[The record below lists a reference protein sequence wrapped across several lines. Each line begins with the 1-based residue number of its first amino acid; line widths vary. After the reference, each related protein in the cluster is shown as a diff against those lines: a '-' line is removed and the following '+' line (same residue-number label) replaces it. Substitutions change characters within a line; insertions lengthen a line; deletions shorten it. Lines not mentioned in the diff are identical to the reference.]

1 MKKLNEV
8 KILVG
13 EVLSISEVLYAAS
26 EIDMKRVQNRPDS
39 NSEEVNN
46 LLIERNKRISQLE
59 NNSINDGKDSY
70 NNLVL
75 IRMQKILKKVL
86 SLPHE
91 RISTIEL
98 CVKEVLSLKDRL
110 DVLTR
115 SACEQ
120 KFINRIFNVVSE
132 V

>member
-1 MKKLNEV
+1 ML
-8 KILVG
+8 LD
-13 EVLSISEVLYAAS
+13 EVLSISEVFWAAT
-26 EIDMKRVQNRPDS
+26 EIDMKRLQNRPDS

-46 LLIERNKRISQLE
+46 LLIERSKRINQLE
-59 NNSINDGKDSY
+59 NNSMSDEKVSY

-75 IRMQKILKKVL
+75 IRMQKVLKKVL

-120 KFINRIFNVVSE
+120 QFVSRIFDVISE

>member
-8 KILVG
+8 SMLVG
-13 EVLSISEVLYAAS
+13 EVLSTSEVLYAAS

-75 IRMQKILKKVL
+75 IRMQKVLKKVL

-120 KFINRIFNVVSE
+120 KFISRIFNVISE